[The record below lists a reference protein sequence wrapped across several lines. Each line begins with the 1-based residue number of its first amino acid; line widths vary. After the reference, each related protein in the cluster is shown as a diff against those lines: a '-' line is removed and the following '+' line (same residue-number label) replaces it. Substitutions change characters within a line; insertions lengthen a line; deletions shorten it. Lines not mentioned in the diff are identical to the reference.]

1 MANIPF
7 LLPHEMLEAIAQ
19 ANPESIEAFVA
30 ANSQAPQLKA
40 TATEW
45 ADMFQKSMHNII
57 PLGLH
62 GYVCPVCS
70 QNERFP
76 GAVVLEF
83 GC

>member
-1 MANIPF
+1 MASIPL
-7 LLPHEMLEAIAQ
+7 LLPHEMLEVIAQ
-19 ANPESIEAFVA
+19 ANPETIEAFVA
-30 ANSQAPQLKA
+30 ANIQEPQLKA

-45 ADMFQKSMHNII
+45 ADMFQNSMNKII

-62 GYVCPVCS
+62 GDGVPFCS